1 MAILDTLQSVV
12 GNVDKAILFIR
23 DSDALTSPKDDAAAA
38 SSYFSKVAGA
48 VNKAKQSY
56 KQATARMS
64 NLNTLLEGGP
74 DVNTD
79 GFIPVEVQYNPSSV
93 RIYTTGKGSGGYLV
107 GSNNVTQASQLISQT
122 VMDFELIFEDINNQ
136 DAFGFSSLNFNVET
150 IYDMGK
156 NLIQGPF
163 SVINEVQGLLGLI
176 HNISLQEVIFMWG
189 QMVFK
194 GRLTDVNVE
203 YTMFNKDGNPIF
215 AKVKMSIQ
223 HIYDAEDKD
232 DLKYWD
238 KVIDKVFKKNEY
250 LQSYR

>member
-1 MAILDTLQSVV
+1 
-12 GNVDKAILFIR
+12 
-23 DSDALTSPKDDAAAA
+23 
-38 SSYFSKVAGA
+38 
-48 VNKAKQSY
+48 
-56 KQATARMS
+56 
-64 NLNTLLEGGP
+64 
-74 DVNTD
+74 
-79 GFIPVEVQYNPSSV
+79 
-93 RIYTTGKGSGGYLV
+93 
-107 GSNNVTQASQLISQT
+107 
-122 VMDFELIFEDINNQ
+122 MDFELIFEDINNQ

-238 KVIDKVFKKNEY
+238 KVTDKVFKKNEY